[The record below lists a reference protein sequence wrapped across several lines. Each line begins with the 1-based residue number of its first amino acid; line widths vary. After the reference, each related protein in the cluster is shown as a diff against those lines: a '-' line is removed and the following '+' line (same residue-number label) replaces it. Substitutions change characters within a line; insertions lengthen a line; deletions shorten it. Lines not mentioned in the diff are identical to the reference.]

1 MDSVQGLRAR
11 IEAISS
17 EIDLQKELLKKLERD
32 KSLAQRQLNAVL
44 DPVARLP
51 PEISSEIFL
60 YSLPS
65 IPERPAAHNVPMLLL
80 NVCHSW
86 TDIATSIPALW
97 ATICVPCPCA
107 AGFEEGSR
115 AWLQRAGNRPLSV
128 FLRGKFGDG
137 DVPAVV
143 WEHSDQLEHLDI
155 SEHLEDAERLGP
167 EAFDMGIL
175 DLVGTQSPRSLR
187 LLRSL
192 VIRGSG
198 LESGQFSGGQILKIL
213 RMAPNL
219 RECTFQDMRLVS
231 EDGIDDAV
239 IVLPAL
245 RRLMFPG
252 SDDQILQL
260 LTLPTLVYLSVPL
273 DNVSGQDLL
282 QFFRRSSPPLEEL
295 TISYPNLTADQL
307 GESIPFLQ
315 TLERLEAFS
324 MEYNVLDA
332 LLHALNGS
340 EATLPNLQM
349 LRIRISGE
357 NPSSSSWNQLLRATS
372 SRPQLRIVHVE
383 LAAYS
388 DSAKPSTEI
397 LAAFRNLRIDGRQ
410 IHIGSRDENCI

>member
-32 KSLAQRQLNAVL
+32 K
-44 DPVARLP
+44 VAPTSPRNLVRDL
-51 PEISSEIFL
+51 L
-60 YSLPS
+60 YPLPS
-65 IPERPAAHNVPMLLL
+65 IPERPRAHNVPMLLL

-155 SEHLEDAERLGP
+155 SEHLEDAERPWAGGIRY
-167 EAFDMGIL
+167 GIL

-187 LLRSL
+187 LPQ
-192 VIRGSG
+192 I
-198 LESGQFSGGQILKIL
+198 ILKIL

-357 NPSSSSWNQLLRATS
+357 NPSSSSWNQTFTCDLVP
-372 SRPQLRIVHVE
+372 PQLRIVHVE